1 MVSCGRSGGRE
12 KIIKMNSSIT
22 STSLST
28 PLNGTVEYDT
38 RRVLLNATELP
49 LGATD
54 DPHNTTTLPYLI
66 TNIITENITQSTTQ
80 SQLNTTLLP
89 TTVAGI
95 MTTDNGSDIIVPSVE
110 NTTDFISN
118 VTRELQGNSIRTSWP
133 V

>member
-1 MVSCGRSGGRE
+1 MVSCGRAGGRE

-54 DPHNTTTLPYLI
+54 DPHNTTTLLI

-95 MTTDNGSDIIVPSVE
+95 MTTANGSDIIVPSVE

-118 VTRELQGNSIRTSWP
+118 VTRELQGNSIRTSWR